1 MTLRDELPRLVV
13 AQYDTGEEWGKNPP
27 ERIKSLS
34 QSKKKKK
41 KCLVVDETS
50 DGSSKL

>member
-34 QSKKKKK
+34 ESKKKK